1 MEAMQRRTV
10 QLHWLVVIL
19 FAVNAV
25 IWIALGI
32 STLVRMEGQGI
43 AAWVLAGLMFGNAG
57 AMLLSGWG
65 LDQEKKGFFYLAV
78 AILAVNIVLSVTDDF
93 GLFDLTVLLIDLVL
107 LALLIA
113 TRTRYLPARQTGVK
127 SPDFPKGRR

>member
-1 MEAMQRRTV
+1 MQRKTV
-10 QLHWLVVIL
+10 SLHWLVVIL
-19 FAVNAV
+19 FVVNAA

-32 STLVRMEGQGI
+32 STLVRMEGQGM

-65 LDQEKKGFFYLAV
+65 LGKEKRGFFYLAV
-78 AILAVNIVLSVTDDF
+78 AVLAANIVLSVTDEF
-93 GLFDLTVLLIDLVL
+93 GLFDLMVLLIDLGL

-113 TRTRYLPARQTGVK
+113 SRTRYLPAGQTGVN
-127 SPDFPKGRR
+127 SLEFPKGRR